1 MQAVLEKQKSNVIQ
15 FPSKTVGG
23 DGGGTS
29 TLVPVVK
36 ELISSIK
43 TLTGVMIGQAKGSKG
58 ATPAKAGAPTDSLN
72 SSLESEVETGRYQ
85 ETQLNVLKKI
95 EENTRPITAEK
106 VKDSNTDGGLSL
118 GGIAS
123 IIAIA
128 AGTFAGLVTAW
139 VKTVKLLVVGI
150 GVGIEKMVVFLSKFF
165 PSLKTILFNIE
176 VTVMLLVENMKGI
189 FKNVVGKIGSIF
201 NGAVDFF
208 KGIFGEGSM
217 IGKVITSIKTAVTGF
232 LEPIIAGF
240 KTISEV
246 SGPIGKAVQFV
257 KNALGSMMEFF
268 AMIGS
273 KLGSFGTLFS
283 AVSKIVSKI
292 AYPLM
297 IIMSIW
303 DTVKGALAGWEEGGF
318 VGAIGGAIKGLFN
331 GLVFGVLDMIK
342 GAISWIAGALGFDAV
357 EEFLDSFSF
366 ADMFSSLVDAIL
378 FIPQQIQNLIMD
390 GWEEGGF
397 VGAIGGAIKGLLNGL
412 VGGVLDIIKGSISW
426 IAGALGFDA
435 VEKFLDSFSFG
446 DMFSSFV
453 DALMF
458 IPKKLQEVI
467 MSPIESFK
475 KLGSF
480 ISDAFKPISAAM
492 GMLVDAALLI
502 PKTLLE
508 LLNDYIIDPLSNAFK
523 PVTTFFKSIAEKVMG
538 FFEDFGIPEMGFS
551 VLGKKFSIGPYYPFR
566 PEQGTVRVASNA
578 DLKTTSGSTTSSSGE
593 KGFENDEKFKKNIVS
608 SGAGT
613 VDEKTMRENG
623 MSEEAIAR
631 SKARNKDETRVLATS
646 AQMTEKIDKDG
657 KSVNTF
663 SNKQDFATF
672 DPKTGKS
679 MLHGDT
685 VLDQREGTLGAGQE
699 SREISKRAFSKI
711 KSNAQ
716 AGGDQSKIAEIVKE
730 DDAYQKLSFFDKMKV
745 DVGYAKAAD
754 LLVAASPTKTATAEK
769 VSQQSSDNA
778 VAKMPT
784 QTAPSNNNIVNA
796 PVTTNNKTTQ
806 LIKSPTRNQESSQT
820 KYMDSRYVY

>member
-15 FPSKTVGG
+15 FPSKTVSG
-23 DGGGTS
+23 DGGGTG

-43 TLTGVMIGQAKGSKG
+43 TLTSVMIGQAKGSQG
-58 ATPAKAGAPTDSLN
+58 VTPAKAGAPTDSLN

-106 VKDSNTDGGLSL
+106 VKDSKTDGGLSL

-357 EEFLDSFSF
+357 EKFLDSFSF

-412 VGGVLDIIKGSISW
+412 VGGVLDIMKGAISW

-502 PKTLLE
+502 PKTLLQ

-566 PEQGTVRVASNA
+566 PEKGTVNVDTNASSSDTSNA
-578 DLKTTSGSTTSSSGE
+578 SGE
-593 KGFENDEKFKKNIVS
+593 TSTFKQNVVS
-608 SGAGT
+608 VGQDGG
-613 VDEKTMRENG
+613 VDEVTMRARG
-623 MSEEAIAR
+623 KTEEQIAAAKAR
-631 SKARNKDETRVLATS
+631 SKDETRV
-646 AQMTEKIDKDG
+646 MTMSEKVVDG
-657 KSVNTF
+657 KAVI
-663 SNKQDFATF
+663 KDDFATF

-679 MLHGDT
+679 MLSGDAAGP
-685 VLDQREGTLGAGQE
+685 EGH
-699 SREISKRAFSKI
+699 REISKRAFSKI
-711 KSNAQ
+711 KQNARD
-716 AGGDQSKIAEIVKE
+716 GGDNDKIAEIVKE

-745 DVGYAKAAD
+745 DVGYAKATD

-769 VSQQSSDNA
+769 VTQQSSDNA

-820 KYMDSRYVY
+820 KYLDSRYVY

>member
-23 DGGGTS
+23 DGGGTG

-72 SSLESEVETGRYQ
+72 SSLETEVETGRYQ

-106 VKDSNTDGGLSL
+106 VKDSKTDGGLSL

-257 KNALGSMMEFF
+257 KNALGGFMEFF
-268 AMIGS
+268 AGLGT
-273 KLGSFGTLFS
+273 KLGMFGKLFS
-283 AVSKIVSKI
+283 AVSGVVSKI
-292 AYPLM
+292 AFPLM
-297 IIMSIW
+297 VIMSVW

-342 GAISWIAGALGFDAV
+342 GAISWIAGALGF
-357 EEFLDSFSF
+357 E
-366 ADMFSSLVDAIL
+366 
-378 FIPQQIQNLIMD
+378 
-390 GWEEGGF
+390 
-397 VGAIGGAIKGLLNGL
+397 
-412 VGGVLDIIKGSISW
+412 
-426 IAGALGFDA
+426 A
-435 VEKFLDSFSFG
+435 VEKFLDSFSFE
-446 DMFSSFV
+446 DIFSSFV
-453 DALMF
+453 DAVLF
-458 IPKKLQEVI
+458 IPKKIQEFI

-475 KLGSF
+475 KLGSLIADAF
-480 ISDAFKPISAAM
+480 APISAAMGMLVDAALFIPRKLGSLISDAFKPISAAM
-492 GMLVDAALLI
+492 GKLVDAALLI

-566 PEQGTVRVASNA
+566 PDEGTVRVGSNEK
-578 DLKTTSGSTTSSSGE
+578 LESTSGATTSSSGE

-608 SGAGT
+608 SGTGG
-613 VDEKTMRENG
+613 VDEETMRANG

-631 SKARNKDETRVLATS
+631 AKARNKDETRVLATS

-663 SNKQDFATF
+663 SNKEDFATF

-685 VLDQREGTLGAGQE
+685 VLDQREGTLAAGEE

-730 DDAYQKLSFFDKMKV
+730 DDAYQKLSFFDKLKV

-769 VSQQSSDNA
+769 VTQQSSDNA

-820 KYMDSRYVY
+820 KYLDSRYVY